1 MSQINATES
10 GGDEGRQGGVE
21 LRSKRDSAAVATGWG
36 LSAIVLWSTT
46 IAGSRSVAEQLGVFT
61 GAATVYLAAGVA
73 GCGLLIGRRRLGSV
87 LRCAGRRYLFGCGSL
102 MVAYTVLLY
111 AAVGFAETRA
121 QVITVTV
128 ANYLWPSLTLLFA
141 VPILGWRARPLVLAI
156 GTLLGV
162 TGVMLAV
169 GAGSL
174 NSNTAVSWTA
184 HGTSTLPALLAAVA
198 WGLYSNLSRRWGG
211 PQAENAMPVFLLA
224 SGLVLVL
231 MRAFRAEDSV
241 WTARV
246 AGEVAYLAVFPTLL
260 AYVCWDSAA
269 RRGNLS
275 LVAALSYLIP
285 LLSVLV
291 SSVYLDLPVRPQQ
304 WLASVLVVAA
314 AVLCK
319 VSIQTG
325 QSISHRQQGR

>member
-1 MSQINATES
+1 MTFPPAPKSTRLATS
-10 GGDEGRQGGVE
+10 
-21 LRSKRDSAAVATGWG
+21 WG
-36 LSAIVLWSTT
+36 LLAIVLWSTT
-46 IAGSRSVAEQLGVFT
+46 IACSRSVAEQIGVFS
-61 GAATVYLAAGVA
+61 GAAIVYLAAGVA
-73 GCGLLIGRRRLGSV
+73 GCGVLVVRGQLGAV
-87 LRCAGRRYLFGCGSL
+87 LRRAGRRYLLGCGSL

-121 QVITVTV
+121 QVVTVTV

-141 VPILGWRARPLVLAI
+141 VPILGWQARPLVLAT

-162 TGVMLAV
+162 AGVALAV
-169 GAGSL
+169 GADSL
-174 NSNTAVSWTA
+174 ASEASLSWTA

-211 PQAENAMPVFLLA
+211 SHAGNAMPVFLLA
-224 SGLVLVL
+224 SGLVLAL
-231 MRAFRAEDSV
+231 MRALRAEQSV

-246 AGEVAYLAVFPTLL
+246 VGEVAYLVVFPTLL

-275 LVAALSYLIP
+275 LVAALSYLTP

-291 SSVYLDLPVRPQQ
+291 SSVYLELPVRPQQ
-304 WLASVLVVAA
+304 WLAGVLVVAG

-319 VSIQTG
+319 ISIRAARTEQ
-325 QSISHRQQGR
+325 IA

>member
-1 MSQINATES
+1 
-10 GGDEGRQGGVE
+10 
-21 LRSKRDSAAVATGWG
+21 L
-36 LSAIVLWSTT
+36 AIVLWSTT
-46 IAGSRSVAEQLGVFT
+46 IACSRSVAEQVGVFT
-61 GAATVYLAAGVA
+61 GAAAVYVAAGIV
-73 GCGLLIGRRRLGSV
+73 GCGVLIGRGQLGSM
-87 LRCAGRRYLFGCGSL
+87 LRHSGRRYLLGCGSL

-111 AAVGFAETRA
+111 AAVGFAETRS

-141 VPILGWRARPLVLAI
+141 VPILGWQARPLVLAI

-162 TGVMLAV
+162 SGVALAV
-169 GAGSL
+169 GGESL
-174 NSNTAVSWTA
+174 ASDASLAWTA
-184 HGTSTLPALLAAVA
+184 HATSTLPALAAAVA

-211 PQAENAMPVFLLA
+211 QQAGNAMPVFLLA
-224 SGLVLVL
+224 SGLVLLLV
-231 MRAFRAEDSV
+231 RAFRAEHSV

-246 AGEVAYLAVFPTLL
+246 AGEVAYMMLFPTLL

-275 LVAALSYLIP
+275 LVAALSYLTP

-291 SSVYLDLPVRPQQ
+291 SSLYLDLPVRPQQ
-304 WLASVLVVAA
+304 WFSGVLVVAG

-319 VSIQTG
+319 ISIRAEG
-325 QSISHRQQGR
+325 SEC

>member
-1 MSQINATES
+1 MSQTDATES
-10 GGDEGRQGGVE
+10 GGAEDGPTSEEFLPR
-21 LRSKRDSAAVATGWG
+21 RDSAAAATGWG
-36 LSAIVLWSTT
+36 LLAIALWSTT
-46 IAGSRSVAEQLGVFT
+46 IACSRSVAEQVGVFT
-61 GAATVYLAAGVA
+61 GAATVYLAAGML
-73 GCGLLIGRRRLGSV
+73 GCGVLMGRRRLGSV
-87 LRCAGRRYLFGCGSL
+87 LRHAGGRYLFGCGSL

-111 AAVGFAETRA
+111 AAVGFAQTRA

-141 VPILGWRARPLVLAI
+141 VPILGWRARPLALAI

-162 TGVMLAV
+162 TGVALAV
-169 GAGSL
+169 GADSL
-174 NSNTAVSWTA
+174 TTDTAVSWTA
-184 HGTSTLPALLAAVA
+184 HGNSTLPALLAAVA

-231 MRAFRAEDSV
+231 MRALRAEHSV

-246 AGEVAYLAVFPTLL
+246 AGEVAYLALFPTLL
-260 AYVCWDSAA
+260 AYVCWDTAA

-304 WLASVLVVAA
+304 WLASVLVVTA

-319 VSIQTG
+319 SSVRTG
-325 QSISHRQQGR
+325 QGGQGSQNS